1 MGKAESNTSVLD
13 LATFPSWRALLLSF
27 DGWWAML
34 KLVGQEIRRFAPTL
48 AAGIVLGGII
58 FAAGLEAWW
67 IIFADIMGHKTFA
80 SDVINALA
88 SPAISVMMFLSPV
101 GNLPVIHALFKTDGL
116 AYPGIISLCLASAI
130 DPRDIRVYFRTF
142 GQRQGLILVGLL
154 YGAAVMGGLG
164 STWIYAMVG
173 FRPDLPP
180 VKLISKIL
188 ATLGF

>member
-1 MGKAESNTSVLD
+1 
-13 LATFPSWRALLLSF
+13 
-27 DGWWAML
+27 
-34 KLVGQEIRRFAPTL
+34 
-48 AAGIVLGGII
+48 
-58 FAAGLEAWW
+58 
-67 IIFADIMGHKTFA
+67 
-80 SDVINALA
+80 
-88 SPAISVMMFLSPV
+88 
-101 GNLPVIHALFKTDGL
+101 
-116 AYPGIISLCLASAI
+116 
-130 DPRDIRVYFRTF
+130 PRDIRVYFRTF